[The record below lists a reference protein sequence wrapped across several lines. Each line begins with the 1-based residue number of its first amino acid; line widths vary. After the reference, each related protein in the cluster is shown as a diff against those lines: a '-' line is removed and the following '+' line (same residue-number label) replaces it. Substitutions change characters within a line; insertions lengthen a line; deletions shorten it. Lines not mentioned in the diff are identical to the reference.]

1 MRSSRKVGRRT
12 EASLEDRRLV
22 RPTQPRTARLR
33 RRIPLAGRLSRG
45 AGVQRVFWMPRRG
58 QTGTRLIGPCT
69 GPLTRPPILPSL
81 SLGLSAQ
88 PRRPLRSTRSSS
100 SRPRPRAAG
109 RLGGPSPEQR
119 PSALCLVLFLLRNQG
134 RARCSIASVFRVM
147 VGLWFVRRGLRLH
160 LFREMVGPWFALR
173 GRRLQVTHGGML
185 LQNRSLVAREPGKP
199 GLLRALDRQ

>member
-1 MRSSRKVGRRT
+1 VFGSEALEGLSDEVFQEGGEADRGVLGGSSSGSADPATNSQAPAV
-12 EASLEDRRLV
+12 E
-22 RPTQPRTARLR
+22 
-33 RRIPLAGRLSRG
+33 
-45 AGVQRVFWMPRRG
+45 PRRG

-160 LFREMVGPWFALR
+160 LFREMVGPRFALR

-185 LQNRSLVAREPGKP
+185 LQSRSLVAWEPGKP
-199 GLLRALDRQ
+199 ALLRALDRQ